1 MGGGRLGI
9 LLMFRHLF
17 YKTEIKMPTIM
28 KKKFVSEHKRLVKI
42 LTGGTHAERLKEA
55 KEQMKELQKY
65 IGRKI

>member
-1 MGGGRLGI
+1 
-9 LLMFRHLF
+9 
-17 YKTEIKMPTIM
+17 MPTM
-28 KKKFVSEHKRLVKI
+28 TKKKFISEHKRLVKI